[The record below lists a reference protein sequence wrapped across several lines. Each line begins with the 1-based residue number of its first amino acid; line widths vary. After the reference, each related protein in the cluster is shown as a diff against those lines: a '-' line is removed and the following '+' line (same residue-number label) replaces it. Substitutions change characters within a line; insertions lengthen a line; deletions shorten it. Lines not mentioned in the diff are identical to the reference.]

1 MKSKFFCLLLSAALF
16 GCKSP
21 NPQVPKVNI
30 EPHDIINSPVEVIV
44 NPMGVCAF
52 EGEIGDVQ
60 LFNANGKR
68 LAIGALVRSG
78 PVVFAKTLKFD
89 ANESCKGL
97 LVIRHQPEGDL
108 IEEQKIVTLKIPVRF
123 KPSE

>member
-1 MKSKFFCLLLSAALF
+1 MLLLSAALF

-30 EPHDIINSPVEVIV
+30 EPHDIIKSPVEVIV
-44 NPMGVCAF
+44 NPMGVWAAF

-68 LAIGALVRSG
+68 LAIGPLVRSG

-89 ANESCKGL
+89 ANDSCKGL
-97 LVIRHQPEGDL
+97 LVIRHQPEGDF
-108 IEEQKIVTLKIPVRF
+108 IEEQKIVTLKIPIRF
-123 KPSE
+123 KPSG

>member
-1 MKSKFFCLLLSAALF
+1 MDPKSNLMKSKFFYLMLGAALF

-30 EPHDIINSPVEVIV
+30 EPHNIIKSPVEVIV
-44 NPMGVCAF
+44 NPMGVWAAF

-68 LAIGALVRSG
+68 LAIGALVMLS
-78 PVVFAKTLKFD
+78 P
-89 ANESCKGL
+89 L
-97 LVIRHQPEGDL
+97 LQL
-108 IEEQKIVTLKIPVRF
+108 
-123 KPSE
+123 